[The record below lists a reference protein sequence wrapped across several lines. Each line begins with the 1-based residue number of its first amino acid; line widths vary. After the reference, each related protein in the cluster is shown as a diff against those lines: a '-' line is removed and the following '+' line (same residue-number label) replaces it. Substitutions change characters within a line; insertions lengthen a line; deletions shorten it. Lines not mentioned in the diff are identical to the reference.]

1 MKIFCIGR
9 NFKDHAK
16 EMNAD
21 IPTDPVFFLKPDT
34 AILNQ
39 KTFFYPDFS
48 NDIHYECELVIKI
61 DKVGKNISEKFAH
74 KYYSKIGL
82 GIDFTARDLQTKC
95 KQKGLPW
102 EISKAFDNSAV
113 ISKNFLD
120 ISEFNTNNISF
131 KLKKND
137 DVVQEGNSS
146 EMIFSFNRI
155 ISYLSKFFTLKQGDL
170 IFMGT
175 PKGVAPVN
183 IGDHL
188 KGYIVDTEMFSLEIK

>member
-170 IFMGT
+170 IFTGT
-175 PKGVAPVN
+175 PKGVGSVN